1 MCSSLFKKNNFI
13 YLSIY
18 FWLCWVFIDAQ
29 GFFSVVQRLLIV
41 VVSLVAD
48 HRLWGTQALLVAGR
62 GL

>member
-18 FWLCWVFIDAQ
+18 FWLYWVFIDAQ
-29 GFFSVVQRLLIV
+29 GFFSVVLRLLIV

-48 HRLWGTQALLVAGR
+48 HRLWGAQALLVAGR